1 MVRCLLLRE
10 SEWWLEVL
18 LRMCLSGCS
27 PNTFGLDDNREVGQ
41 VAGDGERWLDQ
52 TTRRLAT
59 ARPTSWPG
67 HQPGICSG
75 IAGRVPALAR
85 PVMAAVQPL
94 LFLLRRR
101 GASLEEPCSYCSHR
115 PLRARAELI
124 AFRARAGSQTPI
136 RYMCASGG
144 DLAVILPS
152 LLPFDFPHRAH
163 FSRLVERCVVAS
175 DGEVDRHED
184 ESAYGAHKLDP
195 ISEH

>member
-1 MVRCLLLRE
+1 VALAALGRNVLCDERWSDVSCCE
-10 SEWWLEVL
+10 KSEWWLEVL

-67 HQPGICSG
+67 HQPGMCSG

-85 PVMAAVQPL
+85 PVIAAGQPL
-94 LFLLRRR
+94 LFHLRRR
-101 GASLEEPCSYCSHR
+101 GGLLEEPCSYCSHR
-115 PLRARAELI
+115 PLPARAEPI

-144 DLAVILPS
+144 HLAVILPS
-152 LLPFDFPHRAH
+152 LLPSTFHIAPLYPLGRAMCCR
-163 FSRLVERCVVAS
+163 SRR
-175 DGEVDRHED
+175 
-184 ESAYGAHKLDP
+184 
-195 ISEH
+195 